1 MSKPNLVNIATRAF
15 NTPLM
20 IASEKAAVIA
30 EKFGPMIL
38 GSASDVDLGGQV
50 GEVTADHW
58 QTRPQAGSM
67 IGDEVHRHVKKRG
80 GGYSNIQ
87 GVAVIPVTGTLVRRG
102 SFLGESSGMTSYEG
116 ISAQVRAA
124 AEDETVSVIALEID
138 SFGGEAAGIFDLA
151 ADIRRAREAKPVYAF
166 IADYALSAGYAI
178 ASQADHITVPPFG
191 QAGSIGVVSMHV
203 DYEQQLKQEGVKVTL
218 IHSGAHKVDGNP
230 FEKLPGEVLSQIQ
243 KENDEMWM
251 AFAQLVESGR
261 RGKVK
266 AEAALKME
274 AGVFRG
280 RAAVEAGLVDE
291 VAEARTAFAGL
302 LQKLSAAVPPAGVL
316 ASGGMV
322 SPAALHAALNA
333 GAILKP
339 AASGKTLSQYF
350 PNQLTGP
357 LTVAGPNLS
366 SPGCQTGALAP
377 QLKETGMKKDDVK
390 TPAAEK
396 PKATPAEAGSSAQPK
411 EASTASADVK
421 TPDGGAEARA
431 YASKIIDKASAA
443 GLPASFASKLI
454 ADNTPLADAYEKILD
469 AKAAR
474 AQDGGDIRNTG
485 GSRVAIIGDARDR
498 TRAGLTAALLSRVRL
513 DGGEQN
519 EFTGM
524 SLREMARVMLVAQ
537 GAQVPAGGVM
547 ALASASFSPSM
558 AGASHTT
565 SDFGNILANIANKA
579 MLKGFDESVEI
590 FEQFTSVGTMTDFKA
605 TKRVGLDAFPSLLKV
620 REGAEFKYGT
630 VGDYG
635 ETALLATYGRL
646 FAITRQTIINDD
658 LDAFSKIPM
667 GMGRAARRTVG
678 DLVFAVLS
686 ANAAMADGT
695 ALFHAD
701 HGNLAASG
709 AIPSEV
715 TINAGITAMSTQA
728 DNSGNA
734 NLNITPKFLLSPPK
748 HRSSVLQS
756 LNSEYAPDDTA
767 KAGTTK
773 QPRAY
778 NTVKDAA
785 DPLFDARITGD
796 EWYLLGDPSQYDTI
810 EVGYLDG
817 ISTPFLDQQDGWSV
831 DGTEF
836 KVRID
841 ATATALAHQAMYKNA
856 GS

>member
-1 MSKPNLVNIATRAF
+1 MSRPNLMNIATRAF

-20 IASEKAAVIA
+20 IAPEKAAVIA

-38 GSASDVDLGGQV
+38 GSAGAVDLSGPV

-58 QTRPQAGSM
+58 QKRPQSASLL
-67 IGDEVHRHVKKRG
+67 GDEVHHHVRKRG
-80 GGYSNIQ
+80 GGYSNVQ

-102 SFLGESSGMTSYEG
+102 SFIGESSGMTSYEG

-124 AEDETVSVIALEID
+124 AEDDAVRVIALEID

-151 ADIRRAREAKPVYAF
+151 ADIRRARDAKPVYAF

-178 ASQADHITVPPFG
+178 ASQADYITVPPFG
-191 QAGSIGVVSMHV
+191 QAGSIGVVSMHA
-203 DYEQQLKQEGVKVTL
+203 DFEQKLKQDGVRVTL

-230 FEKLPGEVLSQIQ
+230 FEKLPEGVLKGIQ
-243 KENDEMWM
+243 AENDDMW
-251 AFAQLVESGR
+251 ASFAQLVEAGR
-261 RGKVK
+261 RGKIS
-266 AEAALKME
+266 AATALKTE

-280 RAAVEAGLVDE
+280 RAAVDAGLADE
-291 VAEARTAFAGL
+291 VAEARTAFGAL
-302 LQKLSAAVPPAGVL
+302 LQKLAEATPAAGSLPPA
-316 ASGGMV
+316 
-322 SPAALHAALNA
+322 A
-333 GAILKP
+333 GPEIP
-339 AASGKTLSQYF
+339 SFSQ
-350 PNQLTGP
+350 LIAP
-357 LTVAGPNLS
+357 LTDSGPIVR
-366 SPGCQTGALAP
+366 SPGCQTG
-377 QLKETGMKKDDVK
+377 EF
-390 TPAAEK
+390 TP
-396 PKATPAEAGSSAQPK
+396 QPK
-411 EASTASADVK
+411 ETDMSKDVK
-421 TPDGGAEARA
+421 TPDAATQTAPGTAAAAATQSPAPAATEAKPTPDLAAEARG
-431 YASKIIDKASAA
+431 YASKIIAKTDAA
-443 GLPASFASKLI
+443 GLPASFAQQLI
-454 ADNTPLADAYEKILD
+454 DQNKPLAEAYEAILD
-469 AKAAR
+469 AKAAK
-474 AQDGGDIRNTG
+474 AQDGGDIRNSG
-485 GSRVAIIGDARDR
+485 SSRVGIVTDGRDR
-498 TRAGLTAALLSRVRL
+498 TRAGLTAALLTRVRL
-513 DGGEQN
+513 SGGEQN

-524 SLREMARVMLVAQ
+524 SLREMARTMLAAQ
-537 GAQVPAGGVM
+537 GAQVPSGGVM
-547 ALASASFSPSM
+547 ALASAAFSPAM
-558 AGASHTT
+558 AGAGHTT

-620 REGAEFKYGT
+620 EEGAEFKYGT

-715 TINAGITAMSTQA
+715 TINAGITAMSTQS

-734 NLNITPKFLLSPPK
+734 NLNITPKFLLAPPK

-785 DPLFDARITGD
+785 APLFDARITGD
-796 EWYLLGDPSQYDTI
+796 EWYLLGDPNQYDTI

-841 ATATALAHQAMYKNA
+841 ASATALAFQAMYKNA